1 MKRSDIKNKKYGLAY
16 LITSCVIF
24 ALSIFVIIFAL
35 LTKAFW
41 IMFVYLGLAL
51 AYITTIFVFEILN
64 GKQAKAKGSITVES
78 DDEDDEEEEEDEKFF
93 IPFPARLK
101 KSKTFVKVAYNEI
114 KSELLAYGLKSRV
127 SNKGD
132 SFRLHRILYTRIVI
146 AGKTLKLY
154 MALNPNDYKDSTIP
168 YKDASK
174 FKKYLEIPFIF
185 KVKSDLSVRR
195 AKTLI
200 EDMARENGLE
210 KKEVILFDHA
220 KEVTEGVVVPTRP
233 SKFHKKEKVYKEA
246 SKGSRNESGKKPKE
260 FISKPL
266 LKQSIKSNFM
276 LWLIMSLGSAGIFVV
291 INLVVGTKS
300 IFTNIDMNTVQAY
313 IKDEDLNWLQILGL
327 LEQMGFNLSR
337 IQTMSQIDLHSVMND
352 LIYKITG
359 VLLPMI
365 YVMITCNKLVSAQ
378 VSDGSMA
385 YILSTPTNR
394 KTVVR
399 TQYIFMLLSLVAMYL
414 VITLGAYSTGA
425 VGYFVTK
432 PDNIN
437 FGTFTVRTLLYCF
450 GSFAAMFALT
460 GVCFGASCW
469 FSKSS
474 NSTAVGGG
482 ACILAFLCC
491 ILGLFGNKVFVSVG
505 IGVEAMNAF
514 NFLTI
519 YTLIDTESMSN
530 FAKAVTGAYGGIMS
544 LKWLW
549 EIAILA
555 GIGGIGAYIGGRKF
569 VKKDLPL

>member
-1 MKRSDIKNKKYGLAY
+1 MKLSDIKNKKFGLAY
-16 LITSCVIF
+16 VISSCLIFVLSILAIIFSLIT
-24 ALSIFVIIFAL
+24 
-35 LTKAFW
+35 KAYW
-41 IMFVYLGLAL
+41 IMFVYLGLAF
-51 AYITTIFVFEILN
+51 AYVIAIFVFELLAP
-64 GKQAKAKGSITVES
+64 KKEAKVEVEE
-78 DDEDDEEEEEDEKFF
+78 EDDEEEEEDSKFF

-101 KSKTFVKVAYNEI
+101 KAKSFVKVSYNEI
-114 KSELLAYGLKSRV
+114 KSELLSYGLKSRV

-132 SFRLHRILYTRIVI
+132 SFRLHRKLYTRIVI

-154 MALNPNDYKDSTIP
+154 MALNPNDYKDTTIP
-168 YKDASK
+168 YKDGSK
-174 FKKYLEIPFIF
+174 FKKYQEIPFIF
-185 KVKSDLSVRR
+185 KVKSDLSLRR
-195 AKTLI
+195 AKSLI
-200 EDMARENGLE
+200 ADMAAQQGLTQG
-210 KKEVILFDHA
+210 EVIQYDHA
-220 KEVTEGVVVPTRP
+220 KEVTTGVVVPTRP
-233 SKFHKKEKVYKEA
+233 DKLQKKEKVVKQSA
-246 SKGSRNESGKKPKE
+246 SSKQNEKAKKPRE

-300 IFTNIDMNTVQAY
+300 IFTNIDMNVVQAY
-313 IKDEDLNWLQILGL
+313 IADENLNWLQILGL

-337 IQTMSQIDLHSVMND
+337 IQTMSQIDLNSVMND

-414 VITLGAYSTGA
+414 VITIGAYSTGA
-425 VGYFVTK
+425 VGFAVTK
-432 PDNIN
+432 PENIN

-469 FSKSS
+469 FSKAG

-482 ACILAFLCC
+482 ACIMAFLCC

-505 IGVEAMNAF
+505 IGVEAMNIF
-514 NFLTI
+514 NYLTI

-530 FAKAVTGAYGGIMS
+530 FAKAITGAYGGMMS

-555 GIGGIGAYIGGRKF
+555 AIGGVGAYIGGRKF

>member
-1 MKRSDIKNKKYGLAY
+1 MKLSDIKNKKFGLAY
-16 LITSCVIF
+16 VISSCLIFV
-24 ALSIFVIIFAL
+24 LSILVIIFSL
-35 LTKAFW
+35 ITKAFW
-41 IMFVYLGLAL
+41 IMFVYHGLAF
-51 AYITTIFVFEILN
+51 AYVISIFVFELLAP
-64 GKQAKAKGSITVES
+64 KKEAKAVVEE
-78 DDEDDEEEEEDEKFF
+78 EDDEEEEEDSKFF

-101 KSKTFVKVAYNEI
+101 KAKSFVKVSYNEI
-114 KSELLAYGLKSRV
+114 KSELLSYGLKSRV

-132 SFRLHRILYTRIVI
+132 SFRLHRKFYTRIVI

-154 MALNPNDYKDSTIP
+154 MALNPNDYKDTTIP
-168 YKDASK
+168 YKDGSK
-174 FKKYLEIPFIF
+174 FKKYQEIPFIF
-185 KVKSDLSVRR
+185 KVKSDLSLRR
-195 AKTLI
+195 AKSLI
-200 EDMARENGLE
+200 ADMAAQQELTQG
-210 KKEVILFDHA
+210 EVIQYDHA
-220 KEVTEGVVVPTRP
+220 KEVTTGVVVPTRP
-233 SKFHKKEKVYKEA
+233 DKLQKKEKVVKQSA
-246 SKGSRNESGKKPKE
+246 SSTQNEKAKKPKE

-300 IFTNIDMNTVQAY
+300 IFTNIDMNVVQAY
-313 IKDEDLNWLQILGL
+313 IADENLNWLQILGL

-337 IQTMSQIDLHSVMND
+337 IQTMSQIDLNSVMND

-414 VITLGAYSTGA
+414 VITIGAYSTGA
-425 VGYFVTK
+425 VGFAVTK
-432 PDNIN
+432 PENIN

-469 FSKSS
+469 FSKAG

-482 ACILAFLCC
+482 ACIMAFLCC

-505 IGVEAMNAF
+505 IGVEAMNIF
-514 NFLTI
+514 NYLTI

-530 FAKAVTGAYGGIMS
+530 FAKAITGAYGGMMS

-555 GIGGIGAYIGGRKF
+555 AIGGVGAYIGGRKF

>member
-1 MKRSDIKNKKYGLAY
+1 MKLSDIKNKKFGLAY
-16 LITSCVIF
+16 VISSCLIFVLSILAIIFSLIT
-24 ALSIFVIIFAL
+24 
-35 LTKAFW
+35 KAYW
-41 IMFVYLGLAL
+41 IMFVYLGLAF
-51 AYITTIFVFEILN
+51 AYVIAIFVFELLAP
-64 GKQAKAKGSITVES
+64 KKEAKVEVQEE
-78 DDEDDEEEEEDEKFF
+78 DDDEEEEDSKFF

-101 KSKTFVKVAYNEI
+101 KAKSFVKVSYNEI
-114 KSELLAYGLKSRV
+114 KSELLSYGLKSRV

-132 SFRLHRILYTRIVI
+132 SFRLHRKLYTRIVI

-154 MALNPNDYKDSTIP
+154 MALNPNDYKDTTIP
-168 YKDASK
+168 YKDGSK
-174 FKKYLEIPFIF
+174 FKKYQEIPFIF
-185 KVKSDLSVRR
+185 KVKSELSVRR
-195 AKTLI
+195 AKSLI
-200 EDMARENGLE
+200 ADMAAQQGLTQG
-210 KKEVILFDHA
+210 EVIQYDHA
-220 KEVTEGVVVPTRP
+220 KEVTTGVVVPTRP
-233 SKFHKKEKVYKEA
+233 DKLQKKEKVVKQSA
-246 SKGSRNESGKKPKE
+246 SSKQNEKAKKPRE

-300 IFTNIDMNTVQAY
+300 IFTNIDMNVVQAY
-313 IKDEDLNWLQILGL
+313 ISDENLNWLQILGL

-337 IQTMSQIDLHSVMND
+337 IQTMSQIDLNSVMND

-414 VITLGAYSTGA
+414 VITIGAYSTGA
-425 VGYFVTK
+425 VGFAVTK
-432 PDNIN
+432 PENIN

-450 GSFAAMFALT
+450 GSFSAMFALT

-469 FSKSS
+469 FSKAS

-505 IGVEAMNAF
+505 IGVEAMNLF
-514 NFLTI
+514 NYLTI

-530 FAKAVTGAYGGIMS
+530 FAKAVTGAYGGLMS

-549 EIAILA
+549 EIGILVV
-555 GIGGIGAYIGGRKF
+555 IGGVGAYIGGRKF